1 MRKQLLVS
9 MAVLAAAIA
18 TAACEK
24 IPGGETNQNGSV
36 KSEADQPKSA
46 EQPQQ
51 RSDQTPSQAA
61 PGQTEQA
68 SQSTQAAP
76 GPAGAEQETKSSQA
90 ALRRSEQETN
100 SSQAAGGAS
109 EQASKSGQAVPEA
122 TEQEAKSQA
131 APGGTEQ
138 EGGQQAARAG
148 EDRNA
153 ENNSLGQPSQQNR
166 TTGQSDGGTP
176 ERTAAQPNQPQQDQ
190 AQLPPNPSGQ
200 SQQVRDVNLSHERGN
215 AASGPKKLS
224 RDELRQ
230 VQMFLKEKGF
240 DVGTVDGVLG
250 PRTRNALLAFQRRQG
265 LEVTG
270 KIDQPTM
277 TALGM
282 SNPAGSTTGQ
292 SGGGTQR

>member
-1 MRKQLLVS
+1 MRKQLLIS
-9 MAVLAAAIA
+9 TAVLAVAVA
-18 TAACEK
+18 TACEK
-24 IPGGETNQNGSV
+24 IPSGETSQNGSV
-36 KSEADQPKSA
+36 KSEADQPKST

-51 RSDQTPSQAA
+51 RSDQTRSKAA
-61 PGQTEQA
+61 PGQIEQA
-68 SQSTQAAP
+68 SQSGQAAP

-90 ALRRSEQETN
+90 A
-100 SSQAAGGAS
+100 AGAI
-109 EQASKSGQAVPEA
+109 EQASKSGQAAPGA

-131 APGGTEQ
+131 APGGAEQ
-138 EGGQQAARAG
+138 EGGQQAAKAG

-153 ENNSLGQPSQQNR
+153 ENKSLGQQNR

-176 ERTAAQPNQPQQDQ
+176 KRTAAQPNQPRQDHEQQ
-190 AQLPPNPSGQ
+190 NRSGQ
-200 SQQVRDVNLSHERGN
+200 SQQARDVNLSQGN
-215 AASGPKKLS
+215 GASGPINLS

-230 VQMFLKEKGF
+230 VQMVLKEKGF
-240 DVGTVDGVLG
+240 DVGAVDGVPG

-277 TALGM
+277 TALGVT
-282 SNPAGSTTGQ
+282 NPGGSTTGQ

>member
-1 MRKQLLVS
+1 MRKQLLIS
-9 MAVLAAAIA
+9 TAVLAAAIA

-24 IPGGETNQNGSV
+24 IPSGETNQNGSV

-46 EQPQQ
+46 EQPRQ

-68 SQSTQAAP
+68 NQSRQAAP

-90 ALRRSEQETN
+90 SLRRSEQETN
-100 SSQAAGGAS
+100 SGQAA
-109 EQASKSGQAVPEA
+109 EA

-148 EDRNA
+148 EGRNA

-176 ERTAAQPNQPQQDQ
+176 ERTAAQPTQPQQDQ

-200 SQQVRDVNLSHERGN
+200 SQVRDVNLSQVKGN
-215 AASGPKKLS
+215 AASGPINLS

-292 SGGGTQR
+292 SGGGSQR

>member
-1 MRKQLLVS
+1 MRKQLLIS
-9 MAVLAAAIA
+9 TAVLAVAVA
-18 TAACEK
+18 TACEK
-24 IPGGETNQNGSV
+24 IPSGETSQNGSV
-36 KSEADQPKSA
+36 KSEADQPKST

-51 RSDQTPSQAA
+51 RSDQTRSKAA
-61 PGQTEQA
+61 PGQIEQA
-68 SQSTQAAP
+68 SQSGQAAP

-90 ALRRSEQETN
+90 A
-100 SSQAAGGAS
+100 GGAT
-109 EQASKSGQAVPEA
+109 EQASKSRQAAAEA

-131 APGGTEQ
+131 APGGAEQ
-138 EGGQQAARAG
+138 EGGQQAAKAG

-153 ENNSLGQPSQQNR
+153 ENKSLGQPSQQNR

-176 ERTAAQPNQPQQDQ
+176 KGTAAQPNQPRQDQ
-190 AQLPPNPSGQ
+190 AQLNEQQNRSGQ
-200 SQQVRDVNLSHERGN
+200 SQQARDVNLSQGN
-215 AASGPKKLS
+215 GASGPINLS

-230 VQMFLKEKGF
+230 VQMVLKEKGF
-240 DVGTVDGVLG
+240 DVGAVDGVPG

-277 TALGM
+277 TALGVT
-282 SNPAGSTTGQ
+282 NPGGSTTGQ